1 MPIGYLKVS
10 ISIIGPGEKM
20 KVHNED
26 EEIAKEIANETK
38 AGMDVGSL
46 VLSVPTIRKEWKFLV
61 MSLYRAET
69 LTVMDSKVGIGGV
82 SLSSAGTDAYVK
94 LQVGGAKPLKTKAVT
109 VKGDNRLAINP
120 IFNYELWFPVSIPS
134 TTQIIKITVLD
145 KDELGDEAIGLF
157 YEKLGDILRTPNSS
171 LDAKWYNIYGKPEFK
186 NDSFARKAVELAKK
200 SEQAAKS
207 RLTFDN
213 ATDYN
218 ELYNNVPDKGSTFK
232 GRVLCKFRVATKR
245 PTKFDTVEVK
255 PFIQKISKNVRSP
268 IPPSQAYVLKA
279 LVVVGNMLPNF
290 RDLSATKV
298 LTSGITFQD
307 LRVKVTIGAV
317 ELTTRPA
324 KDEDG
329 MCRWNE
335 LLRSDPIQ
343 FPQDYRQIPDIIIYL
358 VNKANKPVCFRRIKP
373 VAVNK
378 DGDVEFLGFGRDAE
392 WVILQEDK
400 VINAIDDDEFPG
412 SLLIKLGF
420 GPKEEAEQSSQ
431 EWTDA
436 IKNAKNMGNFQV
448 F

>member
-1 MPIGYLKVS
+1 MSYSGYLKVS

-46 VLSVPTIRKEWKFLV
+46 VLASPTIRKEWKFLV
-61 MSLYRAET
+61 MSLYRAEA
-69 LTVMDSKVGIGGV
+69 LTVMDSKIGIGGANI
-82 SLSSAGTDAYVK
+82 SSAGTDAFFK
-94 LQVGGAKPLKTKAVT
+94 LQVGGAKPLKTKVVT
-109 VKGDNRLAINP
+109 VKGNNRLAINP

-145 KDELGDEAIGLF
+145 KDELSEELIGIF

-171 LDAKWYNIYGKPEFK
+171 LDAKWYNVYGKPEFK
-186 NDSFARKAVELAKK
+186 NDALASKAVRFAK
-200 SEQAAKS
+200 
-207 RLTFDN
+207 N
-213 ATDYN
+213 AERALENAVDFN

-255 PFIQKISKNVRSP
+255 PFILKIPKNVRTP
-268 IPPSQAYVLKA
+268 APPSQSYVLKA
-279 LVVVGNMLPNF
+279 FVVVGNMLPNF
-290 RDLSATKV
+290 KDLSATKLV
-298 LTSGITFQD
+298 TSGITNQD

-317 ELTTRPA
+317 ELTTKPA

-335 LLRSDPIQ
+335 LLRSEPIQ
-343 FPQDYRQIPDIIIYL
+343 FPRDINQIPDIIVYL
-358 VNKANKPVCFRRIKP
+358 VNNANKPVCFRRIKP
-373 VAVNK
+373 GALNQETGDIEFIGFNK
-378 DGDVEFLGFGRDAE
+378 KAD

-400 VINAIDDDEFPG
+400 VINAIDDEDFPG

-420 GPKEEAEQSSQ
+420 GPKEDSEHSTD
-431 EWTDA
+431 EWTKTIKDA
-436 IKNAKNMGNFQV
+436 KDTANFQV
-448 F
+448 LQFSQ